1 MEKDYVFL
9 REYGARLIEK
19 GKCFPDV
26 GICNGK
32 LGIAICLFHLNL
44 ILKDDLYKK
53 AAFELI
59 DEAYENIS
67 VLTPVSF
74 EYGLSG
80 IGCGFQYLINNGFV
94 DADGDDVL
102 SEIDAVV
109 KNVIDLRS
117 LHLLD
122 FKNGICGVGY
132 YLYHRLKE
140 RNTDDN
146 NIVVLKLKEYL
157 IYLIDWM
164 EHLLLNTDDMNG
176 VNDAYFLLCRLHK
189 LNVFNYKVE
198 RLLNFCSRKL
208 IDFNLPVSDTYRCL
222 GMQSLKVLSP
232 WISRS
237 INPRL

>member
-19 GKCFPDV
+19 GKCFPDI

-53 AAFELI
+53 VAIELI
-59 DEAYENIS
+59 DEVYENIS
-67 VLTPVSF
+67 VQTPISF

-140 RNTDDN
+140 RNYDD
-146 NIVVLKLKEYL
+146 NIVVLRLKEYL
-157 IYLIDWM
+157 IYLIDWIEERLM
-164 EHLLLNTDDMNG
+164 NTDDINDI
-176 VNDAYFLLCRLHK
+176 NDAYFLLCRLYN
-189 LNVFNYKVE
+189 LNVFNHKIE
-198 RLLNFCSRKL
+198 RLLSLCSGKL
-208 IDFNLPVSDTYRCL
+208 IDSNHPLSDNYNCVGIEL
-222 GMQSLKVLSP
+222 LKILKP
-232 WISRS
+232 WI
-237 INPRL
+237 